1 MFLSRFELKQLL
13 EDCWTHTINVFT
25 TGQKDDF
32 WTSLLFFGTC
42 SSFSFILSSF
52 LFLNLFCILDYDL
65 KVAVGITGCFGFLM
79 TIALF
84 HSKQVRCYGTLF
96 FISIFMKKS
105 RNLLLTAGTSL
116 VIFQN
121 IRNTL
126 ENLTGLTRSL
136 ICNFRAKK
144 DAITSPFSNYVKML
158 KWIGEIL
165 KGVTDL
171 GVVNLDS
178 KLKITPKVESEVLR
192 ERLAQAEQML
202 NQTVRY
208 TQAVMSTVSSVSSK
222 MFPAISFLILLTFI
236 MLQVRKYCK
245 NMKYKNKYI
254 TSKFVEYDN
263 KRKAEGRPHVLPLT
277 PEEEKKYTKVQFVR
291 PTTKELKTIWKFC
304 VPIATHFVAWTIF
317 ITVDAVFYL
326 FVDIVTSKLS
336 EMEPFHIPLIISIK
350 KVASLVG
357 IQLNEENHMTDFS
370 YSITLFEKQCLP
382 KPKLLLVNSIAPL
395 VVILL
400 VLLVMAVM
408 TGKLS
413 HLRLMVCEKFF
424 STVAEERVVYLHA
437 KILTKRLKTRR
448 EKKHSADRTFLQ
460 LHFWCPLLFK
470 PKVDGISTEK
480 FQWMLKAQNVS
491 PLFSLSSRSVWQIKR

>member
-1 MFLSRFELKQLL
+1 MVQAA
-13 EDCWTHTINVFT
+13 VA
-25 TGQKDDF
+25 
-32 WTSLLFFGTC
+32 
-42 SSFSFILSSF
+42 
-52 LFLNLFCILDYDL
+52 LNQPKVSVGGRCM
-65 KVAVGITGCFGFLM
+65 VAVGITGCLGLLL

-84 HSKQVRCYGTLF
+84 YSKQVRCFGTLF

-105 RNLLLTAGTSL
+105 RNLLLAAGTSL

-121 IRNTL
+121 IHNTL
-126 ENLTGLTRSL
+126 ENLSGLTRSL

-144 DAITSPFSNYVKML
+144 EAITSPFSNYVKML
-158 KWIGEIL
+158 KWIGDVL

-178 KLKITPKVESEVLR
+178 KLKITPKVESEILQ

-254 TSKFVEYDN
+254 TSKFVDYDN

-277 PEEEKKYTKVQFVR
+277 PEEEKIYTRIQFVR
-291 PTTKELKTIWKFC
+291 PTAKEMKTMLKFC
-304 VPIATHFVAWTIF
+304 VPVATHFVAWTIF
-317 ITVDAVFYL
+317 ITVDALLYL
-326 FVDIVTSKLS
+326 FVKI
-336 EMEPFHIPLIISIK
+336 
-350 KVASLVG
+350 VASLVG
-357 IQLNEENHMTDFS
+357 ISLNEENHTTDFS

-382 KPKLLLVNSIAPL
+382 KPKLLLFNSIAPL

-400 VLLVMAVM
+400 MLLVMAA
-408 TGKLS
+408 TSGKLS
-413 HLRLMVCEKFF
+413 HLRLMVTTHLPISLPPCPIYMFN
-424 STVAEERVVYLHA
+424 
-437 KILTKRLKTRR
+437 ILTLYLY
-448 EKKHSADRTFLQ
+448 FCLPQ

-470 PKVDGISTEK
+470 PKVHQLST
-480 FQWMLKAQNVS
+480 V
-491 PLFSLSSRSVWQIKR
+491 

>member
-1 MFLSRFELKQLL
+1 PAKMFVMLKHLL
-13 EDCWTHTINVFT
+13 EDCWILTINIFT
-25 TGQKDDF
+25 NGQRDDF
-32 WTSLLFFGTC
+32 RKCLIFFGTC
-42 SSFSFILSSF
+42 SIFSIILNSF
-52 LFLNLFCILDYDL
+52 LLLYLFCTLDYDL
-65 KVAVGITGCFGFLM
+65 RVAVGITGCLGLLL

-84 HSKQVRCYGTLF
+84 YSKQVRCFGTLF

-105 RNLLLTAGTSL
+105 RNLLLAAGTSL

-121 IRNTL
+121 IHNTL
-126 ENLTGLTRSL
+126 ENLSGLTRSL

-144 DAITSPFSNYVKML
+144 EAITSPFSNYVKML
-158 KWIGEIL
+158 KWIGDVL

-178 KLKITPKVESEVLR
+178 KLKITPKVESEILQ

-254 TSKFVEYDN
+254 TSKFVDYDN

-277 PEEEKKYTKVQFVR
+277 PEEEKIYTRIQFVR
-291 PTTKELKTIWKFC
+291 PTAKEMKTMLKFC
-304 VPIATHFVAWTIF
+304 VPVATHFVAWTIF
-317 ITVDAVFYL
+317 VTVDALLYL
-326 FVDIVTSKLS
+326 FVKIVTNRLS

-357 IQLNEENHMTDFS
+357 ISLNEENHTTDFS

-382 KPKLLLVNSIAPL
+382 KPKLLLFNSIAPL

-400 VLLVMAVM
+400 MLLVMAA
-408 TGKLS
+408 TSGKLS
-413 HLRLMVCEKFF
+413 HLRLMVCEAFF
-424 STVAEERVVYLHA
+424 GTAAEERVEYLHA
-437 KILTKRLKTRR
+437 QILRKRM
-448 EKKHSADRTFLQ
+448 KKR
-460 LHFWCPLLFK
+460 K
-470 PKVDGISTEK
+470 E
-480 FQWMLKAQNVS
+480 
-491 PLFSLSSRSVWQIKR
+491 